1 MGLHKVPWLKALE
14 FLVHSLK
21 LCKNLSNIRSKFS
34 SWCGYLKSATVGM
47 PRVCNRKEK
56 QRKAIAKLQG
66 KTRSLPWSGREEC
79 SKDVTNDVIVSV
91 WRAFWV
97 YNHKELAHIHKFVYN
112 SQWGFLHRSC
122 KLLQKKQRISPA
134 KLLENNTNSTEGPL
148 IFPKGHAAFTF
159 HKAVHLLNF
168 ITSLLFSNSEYF
180 SLALK

>member
-91 WRAFWV
+91 WWAFWV

-122 KLLQKKQRISPA
+122 KLLQKKTENFTCKAPREQHKFNWRPTNISQRSCSFYFPQSSTPA
-134 KLLENNTNSTEGPL
+134 
-148 IFPKGHAAFTF
+148 
-159 HKAVHLLNF
+159 
-168 ITSLLFSNSEYF
+168 
-180 SLALK
+180 